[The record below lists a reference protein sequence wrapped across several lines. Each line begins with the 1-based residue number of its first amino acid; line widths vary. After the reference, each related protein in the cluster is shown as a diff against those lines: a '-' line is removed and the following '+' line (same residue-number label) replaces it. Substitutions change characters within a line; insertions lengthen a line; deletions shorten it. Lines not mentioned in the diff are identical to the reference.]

1 MVHYCRIFLLLI
13 TFVSAGCSAP
23 SEPSGLSSSGV
34 EKSSTGRSN
43 GNAVKTSNAAID
55 YGGASV
61 GDATMQSVVKKCVDT
76 GKFYDRKA
84 QKCTDFALASIS
96 CRDDAVK
103 SVMKPET
110 KKQYEGLF
118 SSSLSGYQLDQC
130 LNCSSPTGNA
140 LCEGA
145 STPKVSQPG
154 TRLYLVKEEAG
165 MLSIKTVYVA
175 N

>member
-1 MVHYCRIFLLLI
+1 VRYHLTTIFMAV
-13 TFVSAGCSAP
+13 FVCAGCSAP

-34 EKSSTGRSN
+34 ESPSTAKTN
-43 GNAVKTSNAAID
+43 GDAVKTSSSAID
-55 YGGASV
+55 YGGALV
-61 GDATMQSVVKKCVDT
+61 GDVTMQSVVKKCLDT

-84 QKCTDFALASIS
+84 QKCTELALAAFS

-103 SVMKPET
+103 TFMKPET

-118 SSSLSGYQLDQC
+118 SSSLSGYLLDQC
-130 LNCSSPTGNA
+130 LNCSSPSGNA

-154 TRLYLVKEEAG
+154 TRLYLVKEDAG
-165 MLSIKTVYVA
+165 MLSIKTVYIP